1 MTTNEPLT
9 LSEIARRLG
18 LGAPTVTNWRNRYQD
33 FPEPRKVVGKRELWT
48 LDQIEQFMTVRGLD
62 GRDRKPRSK
71 RKRQADLTTV
81 AGMIDAL
88 RDYLRPDLAILYLV
102 AQTWNIHKGTSLHDL
117 QRLSGELRRSPLL
130 SVLATAVDAAR
141 ASEQVSL
148 LSNIEV
154 HLRAQTADPKKRAG
168 FANDIRIQWSRLG
181 REKAATTSPDELGQI
196 VSQLIHGNEV
206 LELCAGLGST
216 IRFLPN
222 AKRIVAQELDPTAA
236 AIMSVLLALEEVKVE
251 TLVEDSLNTLHREW
265 LGIFDVVVAF
275 PPSRSQDI
283 EIDFRDDDPRWS
295 RFDGLRLRPE
305 DSWILNALGYLNPD
319 GIAVIGLPTRWMTSS
334 ASSRF
339 RTKLVVSGHLQASIS
354 LGAGFFTDNRVEMTL
369 LIVSGQARPN
379 RPVRIIDG
387 RPRDHVI
394 GTNFAAHIAKI
405 LQTSQSAPEVIQ
417 ILPSELVRLG
427 SLLEFSAVQA
437 VGDTVDT
444 VDPRQATRSLL
455 GSLTTLSDGYQ
466 VLLTQ
471 LSDLISLCEGLRF
484 GKEHSTVRLEEFA
497 NIEIFSQALGSKWP
511 SFDIQPTDVLLSLSP
526 DTKGHFRV
534 LCTHPDIPY
543 DAGWPGTD
551 SLSEFTRVCRIRP
564 QLFES
569 GSSSV
574 ATLTLYF
581 YLDTPVV
588 QNRLKNVA
596 ATQAR
601 SYIPREV
608 LRNLRIPCAP
618 PAVQKIALEIFG
630 RDQDLALQ
638 QFLNRLDR
646 IGNELMT
653 LVSLILE
660 KGKP

>member
-102 AQTWNIHKGTSLHDL
+102 AQIWNIYQSPSRYDL
-117 QRLSGELRRSPLL
+117 RRLSEELRRSSLL
-130 SVLATAVDAAR
+130 HVLASAVDAAR

-148 LSNIEV
+148 LTNIEV
-154 HLRAQTADPKKRAG
+154 HLRKQIADPAKRAS
-168 FANDIRIQWSRLG
+168 FADEIRIQWSRLG
-181 REKAATTSPDELGQI
+181 RERAATTSPDELGQI
-196 VSQLIHGNEV
+196 VSQLIHGNKV

-216 IRFLPN
+216 IRYMPT
-222 AKRIVAQELDPTAA
+222 AKRIVAQEFDPTAA
-236 AIMSVLLALEEVKVE
+236 AMMSVLLSLEEVATE
-251 TLVEDSLNTLHREW
+251 ILVEDSLNTLHREW
-265 LGIFDVVVAF
+265 LGTFDVVVAF
-275 PPSRSQDI
+275 PPSRSQNI
-283 EIDFRDDDPRWS
+283 QIDFRDDDPRWS

-319 GIAVIGLPTRWMTSS
+319 GLAVIGLPTRWMTSA

-369 LIVSGQARPN
+369 LIISGRAQPN
-379 RPVRIIDG
+379 RPIRIIDG
-387 RPRDHVI
+387 RSRDHLT
-394 GTNFAAHIAKI
+394 GTNLAAHIGS
-405 LQTSQSAPEVIQ
+405 LLRTTQSVPEVINM
-417 ILPSELVRLG
+417 LPSDLVRLG
-427 SLLEFSAVQA
+427 TLLEFSAVQA
-437 VGDTVDT
+437 VGDNVDP
-444 VDPRQATRSLL
+444 VDPRQATQSLL
-455 GSLTTLSDGYQ
+455 NSLTTLSDLHQ

-484 GKEHSTVRLEEFA
+484 GKEHPVLRLEDFA
-497 NIEIFSQALGSKWP
+497 SIEIFSQALDPKWP

-551 SLSEFTRVCRIRP
+551 SLSELTRVCRIRP
-564 QLFES
+564 QPFEN
-569 GSSSV
+569 GSATV

-588 QNRLKNVA
+588 QDRLKNVA

-601 SYIPREV
+601 NYIPREV

-638 QFLNRLDR
+638 QYLTQLDR
-646 IGNELMT
+646 IDDQFT
-653 LVSLILE
+653 ALVALILE
-660 KGKP
+660 KGKQ